1 MDVTYT
7 IVKVY
12 VPECNDVIKCHSN
25 VITIW
30 RMSAIEVTVLSKNVH
45 SEMKGVQE
53 KESIMSVRGRQ
64 INPCLTIT
72 IWHHWASRVMPD
84 SDPRDGF
91 FYLLLT
97 PMIDPCI

>member
-12 VPECNDVIKCHSN
+12 VTERNDVIKRHSN

-30 RMSAIEVTVLSKNVH
+30 RTSAIEVAALLKNLR

-53 KESIMSVRGRQ
+53 K
-64 INPCLTIT
+64 
-72 IWHHWASRVMPD
+72 
-84 SDPRDGF
+84 
-91 FYLLLT
+91 
-97 PMIDPCI
+97 